1 MDRKVFLVRPAGT
14 SGRPQK
20 GISRILRVLDNG
32 ISISGVLPSF
42 NQSPDVYSYE
52 RIFRVCPSLGDP
64 NELAID
70 ILGGFNKGEET
81 LKLCCD
87 SRTALLT
94 ALLNQLDTVNGIGT
108 DFFLKKHSHQNCGL
122 TDTIFRVRSASIVKM
137 KSAGVR
143 QERHMVNPAKQL
155 NFQDI
160 IKMQMLADD
169 EHVLLLYFKSRVM
182 RLSLKDSLPF
192 LQAIQKNMKTYLNT
206 DLDIGRI
213 TTPTMIEN
221 VSAYLRKVRES
232 PVLYEFEVLKRLD
245 ASKQVRERIVSLT
258 NAHFIER
265 SNDQVIAVHSLDDVM
280 GLVVPGKNS
289 NEVIVEFRFWRPT
302 QYFVED
308 MDSFVASM
316 AVLMDT
322 GKHSHFTIHQEPF
335 LSGTFAD
342 KPHVVYQNECEA
354 FYTNQLSA
362 LFSSSQD
369 HKVLHEV
376 LREYAC
382 NIHVGDSQCNDI
394 RIIKAIADALQSCIR
409 TNPQDTNFATLCC
422 IVLRIL
428 FGSRS
433 LFEAIKTIPE
443 VFITLLQCIQS
454 KNGVLAYLASVAIR
468 GSLKFSVERGP
479 MDNYFSKLESANKLV
494 LLNLDNMQQL
504 VATLHNHSRAKN
516 NVLQILGLLE
526 VIFTSMIFEY
536 FENESVRAWLK
547 AVDTLIIAAAK
558 VICEIFRSPSTVIFQ
573 RNSMLLKSLLTKTSP
588 EFRHHMQKLC
598 LSRGI
603 VLVHLKN
610 ALFCEKDEI
619 WKLSADLLYL
629 MIEGN
634 RESKQLLVSVLPKG
648 VMLLYNS
655 NALDTS
661 SPEMS
666 GLDNSK
672 SRFSV
677 WMETMEILRK
687 YTLAT
692 PLLVWN
698 DLKRVELCKF
708 LEEELERFYAALE
721 TNHELSY
728 DSADVEFVYTPASEG
743 EGSVICG
750 VHLELLP
757 NHSSLTSTK
766 YSALWQIKDHVSL
779 FQSVFQSIVLGFTPF
794 FGHNNLPEVDLRL
807 AAHALT
813 WIYERHSE
821 SLVLSL
827 MSLNVIEIVVGIL
840 REVIESEH
848 QVFVFKLINFLLVV
862 IETGGRSNALRF
874 VQAGGL
880 TVLVQLAVLSLAKC
894 SKDKCLF
901 ECDAW
906 DTKATKS
913 QRAIETVEFVGY
925 NGTAKSIRVP
935 SGRARDI
942 LDKAFEDGS
951 LDAKQAIQWQD
962 VRVPDKVQLGL
973 ALDLLEAVLRVSG
986 SDSNMES
993 FPPSAAICR
1002 LSREEVLCHLVQIL
1016 LRAKTP
1022 FFGRILEII
1031 SHVSTVN
1038 KNAMKR
1044 LYKYGMFEIILWKLV
1059 AGDTID
1065 SEKIM
1070 MIKFLRQF
1078 HLSQDAESNFQGEDY
1093 TQTEEHPP
1101 WHNSILCTYL
1111 PQGLILKLMSEDDNS
1126 FKTILDSENDDPEVI
1141 WNLEMRQ
1148 RLLEHL
1154 TNELEPYVKFRASDP
1169 LALYIRSPKPPV
1181 EYPELTETIFTAPF
1195 YLQNLLDSQ
1204 RFPNY
1209 QIIDDVGF
1217 LNSLMQELRRY
1228 AADLQRA
1235 GSSSTS
1241 NSLWRK
1247 EIHRIHLLLQAQA
1260 YLLERLSI
1268 NSLPD
1273 DLEPVVICLAT
1284 PALRTCLAQ
1293 KHDSPHVPI
1302 DIILQTTKIL
1312 RKSCAGNLRNVE
1324 VPQEALDFSIS
1335 VLSLGTSLKED
1346 APFPESMC
1354 NSTIEPAIAGSLL
1367 VLELLCSTRAGRY
1380 ALHDD
1385 IRWTKGLWWA
1395 LCSAVGDASANPP
1408 KGPTTTSFTALSC
1421 LKRFVE
1427 DDQYCERII
1436 KQGLYLP
1443 LLLLAVPPTDATL
1456 KAHDFKSALL
1466 YSAADVLGS
1475 LVRVLNRVEQFSS
1488 ARQQGGSTVILR
1500 IIPPVLLRRLE
1511 ETDGPEKFSS
1521 LAVSDIV
1528 QPTSIWT
1535 SNVRAEL
1542 WLKICKRLE
1551 QHNSSYMTGNSMPLE
1566 DELEWL
1572 QIFQY
1577 ESLKDELIIGGL
1589 FVRGLCSGY
1598 IENFDLPEGHSY
1610 LDAIQDYLEL
1620 HLHSILDAGNCDN
1633 QDAIDQEARATY
1645 LSVLTALRRCLNYAV
1660 MKGREDLIEH
1670 FKPQVLSRLVSAGLS
1685 FQDIQ
1690 VEIATIVKILSEHRS
1705 GRGMV
1710 LQSVIMNALA
1720 VQLWHAAGKQGS
1732 EQVLMGTLEAIVL
1745 LSENMP
1751 ATLLATNY
1759 FATSG
1764 LLLPLLALFCQVDF
1778 PLLCSLKEKEVIK
1791 LVPIPLSSQLLAA
1804 QVIGQLLLAGSGII
1818 RRTKLLKDLA
1828 KLKSFANGSVRRI
1841 STSDDSMEGATDMYE
1856 LFDLVEHTPGK
1867 TKEKPL
1873 VIKTLLLLLPVELL
1887 SAIARDPSE
1896 ACDMY
1901 NGHFQSPRLVWDEG
1915 TRLRVKVTIR
1925 KEAENVQMLA
1935 TNEGLTSIPSWF
1947 LKEQRPV
1954 FLRWVLIAIFNDERK
1969 SLYKDS
1975 KEQGYAREM
1984 CIGGFYIDQFLRN
1997 PEFDFGTAMEER
2009 FLHEV
2014 RKAIIIGASSTDE
2027 ISTETFDFDDKR
2039 RFILALLLLF
2049 KLRPYLLARHS
2060 NFDIFLPVYDFI
2072 GSVQSPEQRGLAQA
2086 AILLLHCTATHSDV
2100 ADCMCSEEFIC
2111 TISSLL
2117 DLKVPQ
2123 SDVGFAGTD
2132 PQLCSLWLLLRLLRL
2147 SSKAVEL
2154 ALRFNIVPK
2163 LIKIIRMNDDGIEGT
2178 GDPSD
2183 VVSQKAAECLSV
2195 MSADKRSGQEVC
2207 KLLDKLM
2214 PKDLR
2219 DNKEWEVP
2227 LADIRDEMVDSKT
2240 LKHFLRHRYPS
2251 SWWISDLSDH
2261 RNGNGEKALDPM
2273 TVAE

>member
-32 ISISGVLPSF
+32 ISISGILPSF

-52 RIFRVCPSLGDP
+52 RIFRVSPSSGDP
-64 NELAID
+64 NELLID
-70 ILGGFNKGEET
+70 VLGTFNKGEET

-94 ALLNQLDTVNGIGT
+94 ALLNKLDTVNGIGT

-143 QERHMVNPAKQL
+143 QGRHMVNPAKQI

-169 EHVLLLYFKSRVM
+169 EHVLLLHFKSRIM

-192 LQAIQKNMKTYLNT
+192 LQAIQKNMKTNLNK

-213 TTPTMIEN
+213 TTPAMIEN
-221 VSAYLRKVRES
+221 VSAELRKVRES

-258 NAHFIER
+258 NEHFIEK
-265 SNDQVIAVHSLDDVM
+265 SNDQVIAIHSLDDVM
-280 GLVVPGKNS
+280 GLVVHGKNS

-302 QYFVED
+302 QYFVKE
-308 MDSFVASM
+308 MDSFIASM

-322 GKHSHFTIHQEPF
+322 GRYSHFSIHQEPF

-342 KPHVVYQNECEA
+342 RPHFVYQNECET
-354 FYTNQLSA
+354 FYTNQLLA

-369 HKVLHEV
+369 PKVLREV

-382 NIHVGDSQCNDI
+382 NIHVGDSQCNDV
-394 RIIKAIADALQSCIR
+394 RIIKAIADTLQRCMR
-409 TNPQDTNFATLCC
+409 TNPQDIHCATLCC
-422 IVLRIL
+422 IVLRAL
-428 FGSRS
+428 FSSRS
-433 LFEAIKTIPE
+433 LFEAIKMIPE

-454 KNGVLAYLASVAIR
+454 QNGVLTYLASVAIR
-468 GSLKFSVERGP
+468 GTLKYTVDRGP
-479 MDNYFSKLESANKLV
+479 MDSYFSKLESANKLL

-504 VATLHNHSRAKN
+504 VATLQTHSCSTN

-526 VIFTSMIFEY
+526 VMFTAMSFEY
-536 FENESVRAWLK
+536 IENESIRAWLK
-547 AVDTLIIAAAK
+547 TVDTLIIAAAK
-558 VICEIFRSPSTVIFQ
+558 AICEIFRCPSTVIFI
-573 RNSMLLKSLLTKTSP
+573 RNSMLLKSLLIKTTP
-588 EFRHHMQKLC
+588 EFRQHMQKLC

-634 RESKQLLVSVLPKG
+634 NESRQLLVSVLPKG

-655 NALDTS
+655 NALDMS
-661 SPEMS
+661 SPEMA
-666 GLDNSK
+666 GLDKTKN
-672 SRFSV
+672 RFSM
-677 WMETMEILRK
+677 WMETMEILRN

-698 DLKRVELCKF
+698 DLKRVELRKF
-708 LEEELERFYAALE
+708 LEDELERIYAAFE

-728 DSADVEFVYTPASEG
+728 DSADVELVYTPASEG

-750 VHLELLP
+750 VHLEFLP
-757 NHSSLTSTK
+757 NHSSLPSTK

-848 QVFVFKLINFLLVV
+848 QVFVFKLIKFLLVV

-894 SKDKCLF
+894 CKDKCLF

-906 DTKATKS
+906 DTKTAKS
-913 QRAIETVEFVGY
+913 QRAIETVQFVGH

-962 VRVPDKVQLGL
+962 VTVPDKVQLGL

-986 SDSNMES
+986 GDNNIES

-1031 SHVSTVN
+1031 SNVSTVD
-1038 KNAMKR
+1038 KDAMKR

-1078 HLSQDAESNFQGEDY
+1078 HLSQDAESIFQGEDY
-1093 TQTEEHPP
+1093 TRTEEHPP

-1126 FKTILDSENDDPEVI
+1126 FKTLLDSETDDPEVI

-1169 LALYIRSPKPPV
+1169 LALYIRSPKDPV
-1181 EYPELTETIFTAPF
+1181 EYPELAETIFTAPF
-1195 YLQNLLDSQ
+1195 YLQNLLDSE

-1217 LNSLMQELRRY
+1217 LNSLIQDLRRC
-1228 AADLQRA
+1228 AAHLQKA

-1241 NSLWRK
+1241 SSLWRK
-1247 EIHRIHLLLQAQA
+1247 EMHRIHLLLQAQA
-1260 YLLERLSI
+1260 YLLERLLI
-1268 NSLPD
+1268 RSLPD
-1273 DLEPVVICLAT
+1273 DLESVVIYLAT
-1284 PALRTCLAQ
+1284 PALRTCIAQ
-1293 KHDSPHVPI
+1293 KHDSPHAAV
-1302 DIILQTTKIL
+1302 DIVQQATKIL
-1312 RKSCAGNLRNVE
+1312 RRSCAGNMRNEE
-1324 VPQEALDFSIS
+1324 VPQAAMDFSIS

-1354 NSTIEPAIAGSLL
+1354 NSIIEPAIAGSLL
-1367 VLELLCSTRAGRY
+1367 VLELLCSTSAGRD
-1380 ALHDD
+1380 ALRND

-1395 LCSAVGDASANPP
+1395 LCSAAGDASANPP
-1408 KGPTTTSFTALSC
+1408 RGPTTTSFAALSC

-1427 DDQYCERII
+1427 DDQYCKRII

-1443 LLLLAVPPTDATL
+1443 LLLLAVPPANSTIKEDDL
-1456 KAHDFKSALL
+1456 KSAIL

-1475 LVRVLNRVEQFSS
+1475 LIRVLNKVDQFSL
-1488 ARQQGGSTVILR
+1488 AGQQGGNTVISR
-1500 IIPPVLLRRLE
+1500 IIPHVLLKWLE
-1511 ETDGPEKFSS
+1511 EADGPEKFSS
-1521 LAVSDIV
+1521 LGNTDVV

-1535 SNVRAEL
+1535 SKVRAEL
-1542 WLKICKRLE
+1542 WLEICKRLK
-1551 QHNSSYMTGNSMPLE
+1551 QHNLSYITGNSMAFE

-1572 QIFQY
+1572 QRFEY

-1589 FVRGLCSGY
+1589 FVRGLCNGY
-1598 IENFDLPEGHSY
+1598 LETFNLPEGHSY

-1620 HLHSILDAGNCDN
+1620 HLDSMLDDENCDN
-1633 QDAIDQEARATY
+1633 QDGIQQEARETY
-1645 LSVLTALRRCLNYAV
+1645 LSVLTALRRCLKYAV
-1660 MKGREDLIEH
+1660 MNSREDLIEH

-1690 VEIATIVKILSEHRS
+1690 VEIAMIVKILSEHQS

-1710 LQSVIMNALA
+1710 LQSVIMTALA

-1751 ATLLATNY
+1751 ATLSATNY

-1778 PLLCSLKEKEVIK
+1778 PQLCSSKEEEVIK

-1828 KLKSFANGSVRRI
+1828 KLKSFANGSDRRI
-1841 STSDDSMEGATDMYE
+1841 STSDDSMEEATDMYE
-1856 LFDLVEHTPGK
+1856 LFDLIEPTPGK
-1867 TKEKPL
+1867 TKEEPL
-1873 VIKTLLLLLPVELL
+1873 VIKTLLLLLPIELL

-1915 TRLRVKVTIR
+1915 TRLRVKTTIR
-1925 KEAENVQMLA
+1925 KEAEYVRRLA
-1935 TNEGLTSIPSWF
+1935 ENEGLTSIPSWY

-1984 CIGGFYIDQFLRN
+1984 YIGGFYIDQFLRN
-1997 PEFDFGTAMEER
+1997 PEFDFGAAIEER

-2014 RKAIIIGASSTDE
+2014 RKAIIVGASSTNE
-2027 ISTETFDFDDKR
+2027 FSIEKFDFDDKR

-2049 KLRPYLLARHS
+2049 KLRPYLLARHK
-2060 NFDIFLPVYDFI
+2060 NFDIFLPAYDFI
-2072 GSVQSPEQRGLAQA
+2072 GTAHNPEQRGLAQA
-2086 AILLLHCTATHSDV
+2086 SILLLHCTATHSDV

-2111 TISSLL
+2111 TMSSLL

-2132 PQLCSLWLLLRLLRL
+2132 PRLCSLWLLLRLFRL

-2154 ALRFNIVPK
+2154 ALRFNVVPK
-2163 LIKIIRMNDDGIEGT
+2163 LIKILEMKDDCIEGIE
-2178 GDPSD
+2178 DPSD
-2183 VVSQKAAECLSV
+2183 VVSQKAAECLAV
-2195 MSADKRSGQEVC
+2195 MSADKRAGQEVC

-2214 PKDLR
+2214 PKGLR
-2219 DNKEWEVP
+2219 DNKQWQVP

-2273 TVAE
+2273 TVIE